1 MTKEGTNETS
11 DMEALFGPKEGEE
24 DTRLSAQAWKRTQQR
39 RGADRSAFMQIIQ
52 DRGNG
57 MMLTIGTNDDSGHV
71 IWQWTEG
78 KLLRWR
84 SADFLYGCN
93 DQFL

>member
-39 RGADRSAFMQIIQ
+39 GGTDSTPPMQIIQ

-57 MMLTIGTNDDSGHV
+57 MM
-71 IWQWTEG
+71 
-78 KLLRWR
+78 
-84 SADFLYGCN
+84 
-93 DQFL
+93 